1 MIKTNRQLLDR
12 SSEIPVMNMD
22 LLIANETPQN
32 LPSAK
37 NSKPA
42 VEVCSIE
49 DMSITNNWL

>member
-49 DMSITNNWL
+49 DMSITNN